1 VCATVPD
8 LLADA
13 SRLRTMASAAAD
25 LIPRD
30 ADEKLARMVL
40 AAGREGRS

>member
-1 VCATVPD
+1 MTAHVPALATDPAR
-8 LLADA
+8 LAA
-13 SRLRTMASAAAD
+13 MSTAASA

-40 AAGREGRS
+40 ETGR

>member
-1 VCATVPD
+1 MGA
-8 LLADA
+8 A
-13 SRLRTMASAAAD
+13 ASA

-40 AAGREGRS
+40 ETAGTGAAR

>member
-1 VCATVPD
+1 MVPV
-8 LLADA
+8 LAVDPD
-13 SRLRTMASAAAD
+13 RLAAMSVAAAD

-40 AAGREGRS
+40 AAAATPRGARS

>member
-1 VCATVPD
+1 MSA
-8 LLADA
+8 
-13 SRLRTMASAAAD
+13 AAAD

-40 AAGREGRS
+40 AAAGTPAEEGAS